1 MGNSKNQTLRW
12 ITLSIRVNGLLF
24 CVLKIIKIITDCHGN
39 WADFVCARHQK
50 HTLQCSMACEREC
63 LRCRCVKNLQIVEP
77 FHRWKP
83 TRVVFSRTL
92 QSVTSVLNEILQ
104 HDMAYIKNHLMN
116 QCLAVAEKIVN
127 VIGDCIKRNENHI
140 FFAIECRTEAS
151 ATSNSLLLCSFYSVM
166 NDRRDTIHPHT
177 HTHSACLLMFAQ
189 KRRDEED

>member
-63 LRCRCVKNLQIVEP
+63 LRCRCVKNLQNVEP

-127 VIGDCIKRNENHI
+127 VIALNGMKII
-140 FFAIECRTEAS
+140 FFLPLSVVRKRRQHQIHYFCVHSTRLWMIG
-151 ATSNSLLLCSFYSVM
+151 ATRY
-166 NDRRDTIHPHT
+166 THTHT